1 MAPDRM
7 PRTIVPRTIAHA
19 WAEGRNHFNLIRL
32 VAAWMVI
39 YGHAWAITGAP
50 GGDLVAQYTQY
61 KFAGGVAVDVFFFAS
76 GLLITASLQRNRVP
90 AFLAARRRR
99 SRSGSSRCSRR
110 TSSARRRS
118 AGR

>member
-7 PRTIVPRTIAHA
+7 PRTVAPRTIVPHTIAHA

-50 GGDLVAQYTQY
+50 GNDLVAQYTQY
-61 KFAGGVAVDVFFFAS
+61 KFAGGVAVDMFFVIAAS
-76 GLLITASLQRNRVP
+76 SSPRACSATPCRATLPRARCASC
-90 AFLAARRRR
+90 RR
-99 SRSGSSRCSRR
+99 
-110 TSSARRRS
+110 
-118 AGR
+118 